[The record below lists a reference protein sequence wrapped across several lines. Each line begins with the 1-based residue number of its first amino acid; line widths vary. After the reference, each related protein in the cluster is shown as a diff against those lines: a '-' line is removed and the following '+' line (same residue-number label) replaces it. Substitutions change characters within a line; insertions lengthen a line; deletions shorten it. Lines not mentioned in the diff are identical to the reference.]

1 MKPSPNDIYHALC
14 SIENADRSSDHPRV
28 LARKAIAEWR
38 SNAQREGLTTT
49 NIHDDKGGRRLN
61 TDDVL
66 RRSEP
71 GHARRK

>member
-1 MKPSPNDIYHALC
+1 MKPSPNDITHALR
-14 SIENADRSSDHPRV
+14 SIENAERGPEHPRA

-61 TDDVL
+61 TDEIL